1 MNKTFSLL
9 WITLAFA
16 LSLKA
21 EAQQLPLFPEL
32 DYREHMEKLLESCE
46 NVGNGDCYR
55 STYNTATFDST
66 KELHALKAHLYDAD
80 RDYQY
85 EAETDWK
92 YILSND
98 FVVDSGISESLQY
111 FLDHKLVR
119 ALYGF
124 YPNEEQCT
132 ESEYCSIYVVHIY
145 LTSGEKISF
154 TLDHTD

>member
-85 EAETDWK
+85 EAEAD
-92 YILSND
+92 
-98 FVVDSGISESLQY
+98 
-111 FLDHKLVR
+111 
-119 ALYGF
+119 F